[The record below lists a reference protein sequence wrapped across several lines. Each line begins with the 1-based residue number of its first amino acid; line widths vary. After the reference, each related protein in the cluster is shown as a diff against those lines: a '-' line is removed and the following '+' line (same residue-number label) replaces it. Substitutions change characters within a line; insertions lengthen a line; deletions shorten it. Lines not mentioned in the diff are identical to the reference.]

1 MEDHE
6 DCKTI
11 NHVKINLE
19 DETKVNVLKIYH
31 IKESNT
37 FRDSNTTKKFI
48 QKCQIRDFYIPMAYS
63 TYRFFLN

>member
-1 MEDHE
+1 MKDHE

-37 FRDSNTTKKFI
+37 FRDSNTTKNSYKNVKLGTF
-48 QKCQIRDFYIPMAYS
+48 
-63 TYRFFLN
+63 TYLWLIVHIVFF

>member
-1 MEDHE
+1 MKDHE

-19 DETKVNVLKIYH
+19 DETKVNVLKMYH

-37 FRDSNTTKKFI
+37 FRDSNTTINSHKNVILGTF
-48 QKCQIRDFYIPMAYS
+48 
-63 TYRFFLN
+63 TYLWLIVHIVFF

>member
-1 MEDHE
+1 MKDHE

-19 DETKVNVLKIYH
+19 DETKVNVLKMYH

-37 FRDSNTTKKFI
+37 FRDSNTTKNSDNNVILGTF
-48 QKCQIRDFYIPMAYS
+48 
-63 TYRFFLN
+63 TYLWLIVHIVFF